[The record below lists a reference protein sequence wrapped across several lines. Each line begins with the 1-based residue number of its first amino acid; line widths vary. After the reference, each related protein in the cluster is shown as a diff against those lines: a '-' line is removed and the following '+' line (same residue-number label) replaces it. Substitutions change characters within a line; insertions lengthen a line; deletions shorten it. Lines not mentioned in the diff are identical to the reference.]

1 MNPTY
6 LSNRQYF
13 KEIKLSSK
21 IRRLSIALSMQ
32 KKKKKKNS
40 NKAWEHRSQEVLGKL
55 RRDDAELEVSRG
67 FVMSYGTA

>member
-21 IRRLSIALSMQ
+21 IRWLSIALSMQ
-32 KKKKKKNS
+32 KKKNS

>member
-32 KKKKKKNS
+32 FKKENS
-40 NKAWEHRSQEVLGKL
+40 NKAWEHRPQEVLRKL
-55 RRDDAELEVSRG
+55 RRDDAQLKVSWG

>member
-21 IRRLSIALSMQ
+21 IRRLSIALSM
-32 KKKKKKNS
+32 KKKS
-40 NKAWEHRSQEVLGKL
+40 NRAWEHRPQEVLRKL

>member
-32 KKKKKKNS
+32 KEKKNS